1 MPSPLRVSVIVT
13 TRDRPAML
21 AEAVASV
28 LAQVRPAD
36 ELIVVDDGIDNH
48 KDTKAQREKKT
59 TVHNLP
65 IRCLRGPGHGP
76 GAARNVGLQAA
87 TGDLIAFLDDD
98 DLWLPQKLAWQVEWF
113 ERRPRLGLLGG
124 MAEESG
130 GSVRTVGATPC
141 VALGESWTRPYGA
154 NAPTQP
160 GSGGHRNARPTA
172 YEVVSRGA
180 MLRANR
186 LGMSSVLARRECL
199 GEGFDESLALAQ
211 DWDMWLRV
219 AQEWEVG
226 VVPAPLFVYRK
237 HEGQRSADRAEMR
250 RWEAVVIERALARG
264 EAGDWWLRGVG
275 RRRLAWAHGRLG
287 RILVRCGE
295 TQQAWEELR
304 ESMNLFRF
312 NPVVWAAWARCALAM
327 HIPAR
332 VKL

>member
-1 MPSPLRVSVIVT
+1 MSSPLRVSVIVT

-28 LAQVRPAD
+28 FAQERPAD

-48 KDTKAQREKKT
+48 KDMKAQREKKT

-65 IRCLRGPGHGP
+65 IRYLRGPGRGP
-76 GAARNVGLQAA
+76 GAARNVGLRAA

-113 ERRPRLGLLGG
+113 KRRPRLGVLG
-124 MAEESG
+124 AEAKEDDG
-130 GSVRTVGATPC
+130 GRRHARPTPARRTSNG
-141 VALGESWTRPYGA
+141 
-154 NAPTQP
+154 
-160 GSGGHRNARPTA
+160 GGHGNARPTA
-172 YEVVSRGA
+172 YKVVSRGA
-180 MLRANR
+180 LLRANR
-186 LGMSSVLARRECL
+186 LGMSSVVARRECL
-199 GEGFDESLALAQ
+199 GEGFDESLPLAQ

-219 AQEWEVG
+219 ARECEVG
-226 VVPAPLFVYRK
+226 VVPAPLFIYRR

-264 EAGDWWLRGVG
+264 EASDWWLRGVG

-295 TQQAWEELR
+295 TQRAWEELR
-304 ESMNLFRF
+304 ESMSLFRF
-312 NPVVWAAWARCALAM
+312 NPVVWAAWARCAFVM

-332 VKL
+332 VKP